1 MSEKF
6 YCFFIAAVFVKF
18 HSTKPLN
25 RLYIIILFDF
35 LQNSYLKKIGV
46 TMFKNFLVFSF
57 LIFVL
62 ACTQKP
68 TADPNYVKEIN
79 EWDAKRVNRL
89 KADDGW
95 LNLAGRF
102 WLKQGESTFGSAKD
116 NDLKVES
123 ESFPKHAGT
132 FLFVDSTVT
141 FKANEDVKVL
151 LDGNPIKEIKLID
164 DQKKD
169 MTVLQI
175 GSVKFN
181 LIIRD
186 TLYGIRF
193 RDLNSELVK
202 NFKGIERFPIDESW
216 KINAQ
221 FKAYN
226 PPKEIE
232 VPNVLGQIS
241 KEKSPGAIVFER
253 EGKSYRIDAVG
264 EGDGDLFL
272 IIADETSG
280 DETYGGG
287 RFMYVKTPD
296 STGTII
302 LDFNKAYNPP
312 CVFTKYA
319 TCPLPPLQNYLKLR
333 IEAGEKD
340 YGH

>member
-1 MSEKF
+1 M
-6 YCFFIAAVFVKF
+6 
-18 HSTKPLN
+18 L
-25 RLYIIILFDF
+25 
-35 LQNSYLKKIGV
+35 
-46 TMFKNFLVFSF
+46 KNFLVFSF

-95 LNLAGRF
+95 LNLAGRY
-102 WLKQGESTFGSAKD
+102 WLKQGISTFGSAKD
-116 NDLKVES
+116 NDLIVES
-123 ESFPKHAGT
+123 SAFPQHAGT

-141 FKANEDVKVL
+141 FKAKDGVDVL
-151 LDGNPIKEIKLID
+151 LNGNPIKEIKLID
-164 DQKKD
+164 DQKQD

-216 KINAQ
+216 KLNAQ
-221 FKAYN
+221 FEAYN

-241 KEKSPGAIVFER
+241 KEKSPGAVVFER
-253 EGKSYRIDAVG
+253 EGKSYRIDAVDEGG
-264 EGDGDLFL
+264 ENLFL
-272 IIADETSG
+272 IIADQTTG

-287 RFMYVKTPD
+287 RFMYVKQ
-296 STGTII
+296 TG
-302 LDFNKAYNPP
+302 FNRNIT
-312 CVFTKYA
+312 F
-319 TCPLPPLQNYLKLR
+319 R
-333 IEAGEKD
+333 F
-340 YGH
+340 